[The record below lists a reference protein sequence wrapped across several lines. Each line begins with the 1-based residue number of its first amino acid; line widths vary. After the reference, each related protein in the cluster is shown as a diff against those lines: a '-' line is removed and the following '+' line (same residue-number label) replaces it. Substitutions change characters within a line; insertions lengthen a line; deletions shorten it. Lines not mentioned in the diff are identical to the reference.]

1 MQDRDTRIAIMQ
13 LRAKGHGIRRIACDL
28 RVSRGTVKRVLK
40 AGTAEAPEI
49 ERAEKAE
56 PHEAKI
62 LELYASCQG
71 NLVRVHEKLADAGIH
86 LAYPTLTGFCRRHGI
101 GQKPKER
108 TGQYIFEPG
117 EEMQHDTSPHDVM
130 IGGKR
135 QRVQCASLVLC
146 YSRMLFVM
154 VFPVWNR
161 FWVKV
166 FLTEALRFFEGAAAR
181 GMIDNSSVVV
191 ASGTGKEAVMAP
203 EMVAYGTRFG
213 FHFEAHALG
222 DANRSARVERSFH
235 HIENNFYPGREFTD
249 VADLNAQLRAWC
261 EKVNGTTKR
270 SIQAKPIELF
280 AKERTCLKPLPLHI
294 PEVYMR
300 WNRTVD
306 TEGYITLHTNRYSLP
321 ASLIDREVFVHETR
335 DRIQIFDGRALV
347 GEHARV
353 EAGARQR
360 KTLPEHERQARWSHG
375 GSRRPPLE
383 EEKLLR
389 VASPTM
395 AAMVEALKKRHGGR
409 ATRLL
414 QRLHRMW
421 LEYPQEPLDTALR
434 VALEHGLF
442 ELQRIEALVLRHVAG
457 DFFRL
462 RPLDEDDD
470 PKDPPKEPQ

>member
-1 MQDRDTRIAIMQ
+1 
-13 LRAKGHGIRRIACDL
+13 
-28 RVSRGTVKRVLK
+28 VLK
-40 AGTAEAPEI
+40 AGTAEVPTL
-49 ERAEKAE
+49 EREEKAE
-56 PHEAKI
+56 PHVAKI
-62 LELYASCQG
+62 QELYVTCGG
-71 NLVRVHEKLADAGIH
+71 NLVRVHEELTAAGVEI
-86 LAYPTLTGFCRRHGI
+86 AYPTLTGFCRRRGI

-108 TGQYIFEPG
+108 TGRYAFEPG

-135 QRVQCASLVLC
+135 RRVVCASLVLC
-146 YSRMLFVM
+146 YSRMIFAM

-166 FLTEALRFFEGAAAR
+166 FLTEALRFFEGAAGR
-181 GMIDNSSVVV
+181 CMLDNASVVV
-191 ASGTGKEAVMAP
+191 ARGMGKDAVMAP

-213 FHFEAHALG
+213 FCFAAHELG

-235 HIENNFYPGREFTD
+235 HIEHNFYPGRVFVD
-249 VADLNAQLRAWC
+249 FADLNAQLRAWC
-261 EKVNGTTKR
+261 ERVNETTKR
-270 SIQAKPIELF
+270 SLQAKPIELF

-306 TEGYITLHTNRYSLP
+306 TEGYVTLHTNRYSLP

-335 DRIQIFDGRALV
+335 DRIRIFDGHALV
-347 GEHARV
+347 CEHERV
-353 EAGARQR
+353 ESGARQR
-360 KTLPEHERQARWSHG
+360 RTLPEHERQARWQHSG
-375 GSRRPPLE
+375 NKRPPLE

-395 AAMVEALKKRHGGR
+395 AAMVEALKRRYAGR

-421 LEYPQEPLDTALR
+421 LEYPQEPLDAALR

-442 ELQRIEALVLRHVAG
+442 ELHRIETLVLRHVAG

-462 RPLDEDDD
+462 RPTEEDEDHED
-470 PKDPPKEPQ
+470 PKEPK